1 MFRWWRVDPLAT
13 APRAARRAIARTQ
26 PWPDWLARGGYVAKG
41 ALFLLVGSLAAAA
54 AAGWGGETTDQS
66 GALVAIARAPAGR
79 LILVLATLALLSH
92 AAFRALLVVIGEP
105 YDDRG
110 TLWRVWRAI
119 VNASSAV
126 FYFYISFKAAVLA
139 LGTGARTDA
148 DKDQQARHWSA
159 RLLSAPYGRWLLI
172 GVAIGILIAAVVQ
185 VVRACSPNTVR
196 RRLRVE
202 EMSVRQRLIV
212 SAVGRVALL
221 ARATVLASIGYFL
234 IKAAA
239 RLSPHAARGAA
250 GALHAV
256 RELPHGEWL
265 LGLVAAGLLAVGA
278 FALLEARWRRLFRR

>member
-1 MFRWWRVDPLAT
+1 VFRRWRVDPLAT

-26 PWPDWLARGGYVAKG
+26 PWPDWIARGGYVAKG
-41 ALFLLVGSLAAAA
+41 ALFLLVGSLAAVA
-54 AAGWGGETTDQS
+54 AAGWGGETTDQG

-79 LILVLATLALLSH
+79 LILVVATLALLAH

-110 TLWRVWRAI
+110 PVWRVWRGI
-119 VNASSAV
+119 VNAGSAL
-126 FYFYISFKAAVLA
+126 FYFYISLKAVVLA
-139 LGTGARTDA
+139 LGPAARADA
-148 DKDQQARHWSA
+148 DKDQEARNWSA
-159 RLLSAPYGRWLLI
+159 RLLSAPHGRWLLI
-172 GVAIGILIAAVVQ
+172 GVAIGILVAAVVQ
-185 VVRACSPNTVR
+185 IVRAFSPDAVR

-202 EMSVRQRLIV
+202 EMSERQRLAV

-221 ARATVLASIGYFL
+221 ARATVLTSIGYFL

-239 RLSPHAARGAA
+239 RWSPQVARGGG

-256 RELPHGEWL
+256 REVPHGEWL

-278 FALLEARWRRLFRR
+278 FAFLEARWRRLFRR